1 MAAKRFNIDTEEL
14 WDCKGIPRPIRF
26 PYSKYRAFGGQFGDD
41 VKSSGSDRK
50 VLYRQSKQNSATKSG
65 LDCSFLR
72 ECLFIMQEITAN
84 NSRSHLNYTKAARTF
99 RSRMPFI
106 W

>member
-41 VKSSGSDRK
+41 VKSSGNDRK

-65 LDCSFLR
+65 LDCYVSTR
-72 ECLFIMQEITAN
+72 MSVHYAGN
-84 NSRSHLNYTKAARTF
+84 NRQQFT
-99 RSRMPFI
+99 
-106 W
+106 